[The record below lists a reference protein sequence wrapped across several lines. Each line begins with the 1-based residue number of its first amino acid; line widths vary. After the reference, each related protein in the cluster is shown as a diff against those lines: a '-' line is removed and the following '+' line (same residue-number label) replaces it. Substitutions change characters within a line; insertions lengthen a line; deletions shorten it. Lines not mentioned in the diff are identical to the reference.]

1 MNAKKIFPVL
11 IVALIAIVLI
21 YSFSS
26 GSESSEQYVKELKKE
41 REEKDNFMQN
51 DEGSPFRD
59 SSITFSPLRY
69 YEANIKYRVNA
80 DLEPIQSKKMV
91 VLPTSDGKE
100 KKYLE
105 YAYARFKLD
114 GVESRLLILEI
125 VDMGPYKGTLFLA
138 FADETSARET
148 YGAGRYLDLKKVP
161 GAATITLD
169 FNRAY
174 NPYCAYSEKFS
185 CPFPPKENVIKVA
198 IAAGEKTFHQ

>member
-1 MNAKKIFPVL
+1 MNAKKIFPVV
-11 IVALIAIVLI
+11 IGIAIIGFLI
-21 YSFSS
+21 YSFSGENETS
-26 GSESSEQYVKELKKE
+26 GQYMAEIKKE
-41 REEKDNFMQN
+41 RQEKDEFMKN

-59 SSITFSPLRY
+59 SSITFSPLHY
-69 YEANIKYRVNA
+69 FEPDVKFRVNA
-80 DLEPIQSKKMV
+80 DLEAIENKKMI

-105 YAYARFKLD
+105 YAYASFKLD
-114 GVESRLLILEI
+114 GVKNKLLILEI

-138 FADETSARET
+138 FADDTSTKET

-169 FNRAY
+169 FNKAY

-185 CPFPPKENVIKVA
+185 CPFPPSENIIKVA
-198 IAAGEKTFHQ
+198 IAAGEKTFH